1 MSSEPVA
8 GAADKRVRMA
18 RDDRL
23 TQLLDL
29 AWKIVR
35 EEGTDALTLGHL
47 AERAGVTKPVVY
59 SHFGT
64 RAGLL
69 ATLFRKFDARQTA
82 LMNAALEESPPT
94 LADRAQAIASSYV
107 DCVLSQGRE
116 LPGIVAALEGS
127 PEMESI
133 KREFF
138 AAFME
143 KCRVLLAPFAP
154 SGDIS
159 PAGLW
164 SMIGAAQMLSYA
176 ATSGSVPRD
185 AAIAELDRTIRAM
198 VEKR

>member
-1 MSSEPVA
+1 M
-8 GAADKRVRMA
+8 DKRVRMA
-18 RDDRL
+18 RGDRL

-29 AWKIVR
+29 AWRIVR

-69 ATLFRKFDARQTA
+69 ATLFRRFDARQTE
-82 LMNAALEESPPT
+82 LMDAALEGSKPT
-94 LADRAQAIASSYV
+94 LADRANVIAASYV

-116 LPGIVAALEGS
+116 LPGVVAALEGS
-127 PEMESI
+127 PEMERI
-133 KREFF
+133 KREFYT
-138 AAFME
+138 AFLE
-143 KCRVLLAPFAP
+143 KCRILLAPFAP

-164 SMIGAAQMLSYA
+164 SMLGAAQSLSYA
-176 ATSGSVPRD
+176 AAGGAVTRAD
-185 AAIAELDRTIRAM
+185 AITELDRAIRAM
-198 VEKR
+198 VEVR

>member
-1 MSSEPVA
+1 MSSDPA
-8 GAADKRVRMA
+8 TNANDKRVRMT
-18 RDDRL
+18 RGDRL

-35 EEGTDALTLGHL
+35 AEGTDALTLGHL
-47 AERAGVTKPVVY
+47 AEQAGVTKPVVY
-59 SHFGT
+59 DHFGT

-82 LMNAALEESPPT
+82 LMDAALKGSKPT
-94 LADRAQAIASSYV
+94 LADRAQVIASSYV

-116 LPGIVAALEGS
+116 LPGVVAALEGS

-133 KREFF
+133 KREFY

-154 SGDIS
+154 SGNIS

-164 SMIGAAQMLSYA
+164 SMIGAAQSLSYA
-176 ATSGSVPRD
+176 AATGALGREL
-185 AAIAELDRTIRAM
+185 AIAELDRSIRAM
-198 VEKR
+198 VDSS

>member
-1 MSSEPVA
+1 M
-8 GAADKRVRMA
+8 DKRVRMA
-18 RDDRL
+18 RGDRL

-29 AWKIVR
+29 AWRIVR

-69 ATLFRKFDARQTA
+69 ATLFRRFDARQTE
-82 LMNAALEESPPT
+82 LMDAALEGSKPT
-94 LADRAQAIASSYV
+94 LADRANVIAASYV

-116 LPGIVAALEGS
+116 LPGVVAALEGS
-127 PEMESI
+127 PEMERI
-133 KREFF
+133 KREFYT
-138 AAFME
+138 AFLE

-164 SMIGAAQMLSYA
+164 SMLGAAQSLSHA
-176 ATSGSVPRD
+176 AAGGAVTRAD
-185 AAIAELDRTIRAM
+185 AITELDRAIRAM
-198 VEKR
+198 VEVR